1 LDGWLELA
9 DLYASA
15 HQYVIFLRCL
25 YKITMMTTKCIRRYS
40 HSFQALSHAMLIAP
54 QNPFHALRF
63 AETAYTAGDVPLAL
77 SYFLKVVEM
86 SEDDSGVCREHG
98 SV

>member
-1 LDGWLELA
+1 
-9 DLYASA
+9 
-15 HQYVIFLRCL
+15 
-25 YKITMMTTKCIRRYS
+25 
-40 HSFQALSHAMLIAP
+40 MLIAP

-86 SEDDSGVCREHG
+86 SDEDSGVLSRVWFGVKLVRLH
-98 SV
+98 